1 MFQVTKDY
9 FDGDHDHGSYQ
20 SPYFETLEEAEAF
33 KRAVWDDAD
42 DQHKWYSNEDDLG
55 EEFAEP
61 VISEVKR
68 SKFVAEEVRSARSYL
83 EITYT

>member
-20 SPYFETLEEAEAF
+20 SPYFETLDEAEAF
-33 KRAVWDDAD
+33 KKAVWDDAD
-42 DQHKWYSNEDDLG
+42 DQHKWYSYYDDYSN
-55 EEFAEP
+55 EFAEP
-61 VISEVKR
+61 VISEVKAE
-68 SKFVAEEVRSARSYL
+68 KFNGEIKTASSYL